1 MRIAILYIC
10 TGKYEIFWDNFFRSC
25 EKNFYN
31 SCEKHYFLLTD
42 SKRLFA
48 IKNERIHP
56 YYQAKAG
63 WPYDTLL
70 RYNWFCTLQDILAAF
85 DLCYFF
91 NANSEVIG
99 SIDES
104 VLPFPTEEKPLLLN
118 IHSHMYNDFTG
129 AQFVPE
135 RNPQSSAYIPEG
147 SVCRAYS
154 GGFWGG
160 FSKDVMRM
168 CCTLRDRIADD
179 MRKEIIAVW
188 HDQSHLQKYALETA
202 HCIAPKGLIS
212 SEEYADFSQCRIM
225 FANKDKY
232 GGQDKLRE
240 LSAKERFRKF
250 PVKVYKKMLAVA
262 NKIHLKKALQK
273 IVKCFKRSK

>member
-1 MRIAILYIC
+1 MRIALLYIC
-10 TGKYEIFWDNFFRSC
+10 TGKYDIFWDRFHQTC
-25 EKNFYN
+25 EENFYN
-31 SCEKHYFLLTD
+31 TCEKHYFVLTD
-42 SKRLFA
+42 SKRIFA
-48 IKNERIHP
+48 IQDERVHP

-70 RYNWFCTLQDILAAF
+70 RYNWFCSLQDVLAGF

-91 NANSEVIG
+91 NANSEIIA

-104 VLPFPTEEKPLLLN
+104 ILPFPTEKKPLVLN

-129 AQFVPE
+129 EQFFPE
-135 RNPQSSAYIPEG
+135 RNPLSAACIPKG
-147 SVCRAYS
+147 TACRAYS

-160 FSKDVMRM
+160 FSEAVMQM
-168 CCTLRDRIADD
+168 CRVLRDRIAED

-202 HCIAPKGLIS
+202 HCIVPKDMIS
-212 SEEYADFSQCRIM
+212 SEEYADPEKCRIM
-225 FANKDKY
+225 FADKTRY

-240 LSAKERFRKF
+240 LSAKERLKNF
-250 PVKVYKKMLAVA
+250 PVKIYRKMLVIAQKLHV
-262 NKIHLKKALQK
+262 KEPLQK
-273 IVKCFKRSK
+273 IVKFFKRK